1 LRVRGDIVGRA
12 VNAVLV
18 PPQAE
23 RFASIVGVDLDRL
36 VLNVT
41 GWNKLVLL
49 DSDRVFLFPRSAIGV
64 EWFERELSAYRA
76 LATTQL
82 NIVPRLLG
90 YWEDPEIY
98 PFPFAAVTRLRGQ
111 VPAEPEALIE
121 QLGRAIACWHE
132 LELPALAGARPPRHH
147 DAAHHRWLRRA
158 LDPATS
164 AGAAGE
170 AADRLGRPA
179 RAAAWTDLLASAAQL
194 APVLVHG
201 DIHEDQI
208 LADGDRLTGIIDWE
222 TARVDHPFWTSIL
235 VSGAPGCGGAAAR
248 TSAPYGRGD
257 GARTLRRERW
267 NPAPARSRP
276 PFASGTRLVCSPTPA
291 ILLSSAQSRSSS
303 RTCSSRI
310 GAGQAQSRPVD
321 ARN

>member
-1 LRVRGDIVGRA
+1 VGRA

-23 RFASIVGVDLDRL
+23 RFASIAGVDLDRL

-76 LATTQL
+76 LAKTQL

-90 YWEDPEIY
+90 YWEDPDIY

-132 LELPALAGARPPRHH
+132 LEPLSLAGARPPRHH
-147 DAAHHRWLRRA
+147 DADHHRWLRRA

-164 AGAAGE
+164 AAAAAE
-170 AADRLGRPA
+170 AADRLGWPA
-179 RAAAWTDLLASAAQL
+179 RAAVWTDLLASAAQL

-201 DIHEDQI
+201 DIHEDQL
-208 LADGDRLTGIIDWE
+208 LADGGRLTGIIDWE
-222 TARVDHPFWTSIL
+222 TARVDHPFWDFDFGEWGTGL
-235 VSGAPGCGGAAAR
+235 WRRRRRDLGVLWAR
-248 TSAPYGRGD
+248 GWRAYAQARGLET
-257 GARTLRRERW
+257 G
-267 NPAPARSRP
+267 SRP
-276 PFASGTRLVCSPTPA
+276 LETAFRLRHALGLLTDPGDPAVVGTVQEH
-291 ILLSSAQSRSSS
+291 LSHL
-303 RTCSSRI
+303 
-310 GAGQAQSRPVD
+310 
-321 ARN
+321 